1 MGNLNT
7 DKGKATKEKV
17 VAVQLKIEF

>member
-7 DKGKATKEKV
+7 DKGKPTKEKV
-17 VAVQLKIEF
+17 VAVQLKFEF